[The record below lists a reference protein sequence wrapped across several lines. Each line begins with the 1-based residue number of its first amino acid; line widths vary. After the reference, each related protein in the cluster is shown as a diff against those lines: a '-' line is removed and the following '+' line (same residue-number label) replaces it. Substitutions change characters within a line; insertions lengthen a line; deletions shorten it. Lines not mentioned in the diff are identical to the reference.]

1 VVDSLN
7 EVSPVNE
14 AVMFLL
20 PNVVGVHVHEASPPI
35 TLVVPH
41 APMVVP
47 FSIKRTV
54 PEVLD
59 GPDTVAVNV

>member
-1 VVDSLN
+1 
-7 EVSPVNE
+7 
-14 AVMFLL
+14 MFLL
-20 PNVVGVHVHEASPPI
+20 PNVDGVHVHDASPPI